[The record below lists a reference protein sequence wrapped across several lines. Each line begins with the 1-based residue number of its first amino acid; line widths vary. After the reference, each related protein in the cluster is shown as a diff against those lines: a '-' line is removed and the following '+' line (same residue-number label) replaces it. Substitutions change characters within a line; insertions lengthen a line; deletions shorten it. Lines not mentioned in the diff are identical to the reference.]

1 MHKAISYWSME
12 HGLEATHSI
21 EKALEDAHDAG
32 FSHLEL
38 AVSDTGVL
46 TFDTNLETVRRTIEA
61 SPVSMSVSVPSL
73 ARGMSWGQTLRASYE
88 LS

>member
-1 MHKAISYWSME
+1 M
-12 HGLEATHSI
+12 L
-21 EKALEDAHDAG
+21 
-32 FSHLEL
+32 
-38 AVSDTGVL
+38 VSVTLSWLFHL
-46 TFDTNLETVRRTIEA
+46 TFDTNLEMVRRTIEA